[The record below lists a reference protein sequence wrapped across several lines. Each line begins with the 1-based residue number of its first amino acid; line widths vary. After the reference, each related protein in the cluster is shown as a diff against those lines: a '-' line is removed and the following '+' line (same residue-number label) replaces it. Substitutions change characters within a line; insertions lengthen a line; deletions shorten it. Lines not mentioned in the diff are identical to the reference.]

1 MRCIQCK
8 TESTFTMKA
17 ETKRRNTAACA
28 DAVAFA
34 IPTVLSERAPFW
46 CQHKPMEEP
55 KVTKSLNLVI

>member
-1 MRCIQCK
+1 
-8 TESTFTMKA
+8 MKA